1 MSIDILF
8 DTIIEKKKKD
18 IETKLV
24 LDHYIIIIIME
35 SNNSSMDEHL
45 SWLEWFLMR
54 DSAPKINNNEKHT
67 LFRIFG
73 AAKDKLEIKAH
84 LLKCD
89 EMVFIFK

>member
-1 MSIDILF
+1 
-8 DTIIEKKKKD
+8 
-18 IETKLV
+18 
-24 LDHYIIIIIME
+24 ME
-35 SNNSSMDEHL
+35 SNDSSMDEHL
-45 SWLEWFLMR
+45 TWLEWYLMR
-54 DSAPKINNNEKHT
+54 NSTPKINNNEKHT